1 MIFITSIFKKKTSDQ
16 FLQQCERRRYYSLKV
31 LIKPE
36 ECWLPPGDLC
46 QQYLSCRNCLLL
58 HVVRELEGEN
68 TNDVTTK
75 TVKEEMDIDILEEAL
90 DRTHRVGNPKVCKE
104 SKSRPIIIK
113 FARYDVRSAV
123 YKNKKKL
130 KGKSF
135 LIMESLTAK
144 RVGLLKEAQGK
155 YGVRNV
161 WTTDGRILYKEN
173 RVFLYKK

>member
-1 MIFITSIFKKKTSDQ
+1 
-16 FLQQCERRRYYSLKV
+16 
-31 LIKPE
+31 
-36 ECWLPPGDLC
+36 
-46 QQYLSCRNCLLL
+46 
-58 HVVRELEGEN
+58 
-68 TNDVTTK
+68 
-75 TVKEEMDIDILEEAL
+75 MDIDILEEAL
-90 DRTHRVGNPKVCKE
+90 DWRHRVGNPKVCKKI
-104 SKSRPIIIK
+104 KSRPIIIK

-161 WTTDGRILYKEN
+161 WTTDGHILYKEN
-173 RVFLYKK
+173 SISLQKIRLLSGTETLW